1 MPRPVATRL
10 SALFGLTFDGQWG
23 GGEVGRNEWMGW
35 QALRVTP
42 ARINGAVQP
51 GQRRNPGGDLL
62 SQKGNIVGRLQA
74 KRPTM
79 GRSQGECFSSAS
91 RRRSASLSLRSS
103 SSVLSAGARDAAGVG
118 LAIRPVSI
126 N

>member
-23 GGEVGRNEWMGW
+23 GGKNNEWMGW

-51 GQRRNPGGDLL
+51 GQRRSPGGDLL

-91 RRRSASLSLRSS
+91 MRRSASLSLRSS
-103 SSVLSAGARDAAGVG
+103 SSALSAGARDAAGVG